1 MLDFACYKPPSTQKC
16 SRDVFLDRV
25 RVLGNFTE
33 SNIEFMQRIL
43 ERSGLG
49 QSTYVSNALLRDSIN
64 PSMEEARSEA
74 QSVIFGAVD
83 QLLEKTGLKGEEIRI
98 VIVNCSIFN
107 PLPSLSAMIVNRYK
121 LRENVLSYN
130 LGGMGCGASL
140 AAIGLARQ
148 LLQVHRNSYALVVS
162 TENIT
167 QNFYPGNDHSK
178 LLTNCLFR
186 VGGAAILLSN
196 HPSDRNVAKYE
207 LIHTVHTHTARL
219 NRSYS
224 CVFQEEDHQG
234 NIGVTIDKHTT
245 AMAMNALEI
254 NIYNVAR
261 LVLPV
266 SEQILY
272 ITNYIMR
279 YLRMAEIKPYIP
291 NFKKVV
297 EHVLPQ
303 VGTRPI
309 LEELQRRLGFN
320 RRDLEACR
328 MTLYRFGNMSS
339 STIWYELA
347 YSEAKGWIKRGD
359 RVWHI
364 TFGSGF
370 TCNSAIWRAIRSVD
384 REDNNPWTDEIDE
397 FPIFENNVLY

>member
-1 MLDFACYKPPSTQKC
+1 M
-16 SRDVFLDRV
+16 
-25 RVLGNFTE
+25 
-33 SNIEFMQRIL
+33 EFMQRTL

-49 QSTYVSNALLRDSIN
+49 QSTYVASALLNKDSIN
-64 PSMEEARSEA
+64 PSTEDARKEAEA
-74 QSVIFGAVD
+74 VIFGAVD
-83 QLLEKTGLKGEEIRI
+83 QLLEKTGVKGEEIGI

-107 PLPSLSAMIVNRYK
+107 PVPSLSAMVVNRYR
-121 LRENVLSYN
+121 LRENVLSFN

-148 LLQVHRNSYALVVS
+148 LLQVHHNSYALVVS

-167 QNFYPGNDHSK
+167 QNFYPGNDRSK

-196 HPSDRNVAKYE
+196 RPSDRNIAKYE
-207 LIHTVHTHTARL
+207 LIHTVHTHTASIDQ
-219 NRSYS
+219 SYK
-224 CVFQEEDHQG
+224 CVFQEEDHHG
-234 NIGVTIDKHTT
+234 NIGITIDKHVTSI
-245 AMAMNALEI
+245 AMNALEI
-254 NIYNVAR
+254 NFTRIAR

-272 ITNYIMR
+272 VTNFIIR
-279 YLRMAEIKPYIP
+279 YLHVAEIKPYVP
-291 NFKKVV
+291 NFKKAV

-347 YSEAKGWIKRGD
+347 YTEAKGRMKRGD

-364 TFGSGF
+364 AYGSGF
-370 TCNSAIWRAIRSVD
+370 TCSSLIWRARKNVD
-384 REDNNPWTDEIDE
+384 REDKNPWSDEIDG
-397 FPIFENNVLY
+397 FPIFEKDIY